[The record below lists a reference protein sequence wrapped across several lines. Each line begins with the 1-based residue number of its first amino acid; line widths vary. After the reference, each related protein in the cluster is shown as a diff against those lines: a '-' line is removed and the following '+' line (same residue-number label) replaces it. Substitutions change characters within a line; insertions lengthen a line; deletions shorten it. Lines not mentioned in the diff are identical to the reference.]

1 MSLKS
6 LFDKANLKLS
16 KKKLDQLSEYA
27 NLIVK
32 WNKTRNLVS
41 RNANL
46 ETINEHILDCACL
59 IPHLKESN
67 LLDVGS
73 GAGLPGLVVSILDD
87 EKNIKLLE
95 PNQKKIS
102 FLTHAQAKLDLKNT
116 TIFKERIE
124 NLEEINEETIITRA
138 VMEPKRLL
146 NVISKQKNKN
156 LKIIMMVSEPMEISY
171 PNWESKFLVSEAQR
185 ILDKNRGFLNITPIK
200 N

>member
-1 MSLKS
+1 MSLKN
-6 LFDKANLKLS
+6 LFDKANTKLS

-27 NLIVK
+27 NLIAK

-46 ETINEHILDCACL
+46 EIINEHIFDCACL
-59 IPHLKESN
+59 IPHLEEKN
-67 LLDVGS
+67 ILDVGS
-73 GAGLPGLVVSILDD
+73 GAGLPGLVISILDD
-87 EKNIKLLE
+87 EKKIKLLE

-102 FLTHAQAKLDLKNT
+102 FLTHVQAKLDLKNT

-124 NLEEINEETIITRA
+124 HLEEINEETIITRA
-138 VMEPKRLL
+138 VMEPKKLL

-156 LKIIMMVSEPMEISY
+156 LKIIMMVSEPVEIFY

>member
-6 LFDKANLKLS
+6 LFHKANLKLS

-59 IPHLKESN
+59 MPHLKESN

-138 VMEPKRLL
+138 VMEPKKLL

>member
-6 LFDKANLKLS
+6 LFDKANLKFS
-16 KKKLDQLSEYA
+16 QKKQDQLSEYA
-27 NLIVK
+27 NLIIK

-67 LLDVGS
+67 LLDVGT
-73 GAGLPGLVVSILDD
+73 GAGLPGLVISILDG

-124 NLEEINEETIITRA
+124 NIEEINEEIIITRA
-138 VMEPKRLL
+138 VMEPKKLL

-156 LKIIMMVSEPMEISY
+156 LKIIMMVSEAEEISY

-185 ILDKNRGFLNITPIK
+185 ILGKNRGFLNITPIK

>member
-6 LFDKANLKLS
+6 LFDKTNTKLS
-16 KKKLDQLSEYA
+16 KKNLDQLSDYA

-59 IPHLKESN
+59 IPHLKEKN
-67 LLDVGS
+67 ILDVGS
-73 GAGLPGLVVSILDD
+73 GAGLPGLVISILDD
-87 EKNIKLLE
+87 EKKIKLLE

-138 VMEPKRLL
+138 VMEPKKLL

-156 LKIIMMVSEPMEISY
+156 LKIIMMVSEPVEISY

>member
-6 LFDKANLKLS
+6 LFHKANLKLS

-116 TIFKERIE
+116 TIFKERVE

-138 VMEPKRLL
+138 VMEPKKLL

-171 PNWESKFLVSEAQR
+171 PKWESKFLVSEAQR

>member
-41 RNANL
+41 RNASL

-59 IPHLKESN
+59 MPHLKESN

-138 VMEPKRLL
+138 VMEPKKLL

-156 LKIIMMVSEPMEISY
+156 LKIIMMVSEPMEISD

>member
-6 LFDKANLKLS
+6 LFHKANLKLS
-16 KKKLDQLSEYA
+16 KKRLDQLNEYA

-138 VMEPKRLL
+138 VMEPKKLL

>member
-6 LFDKANLKLS
+6 LFHKANLKLS

-41 RNANL
+41 RNASL

-116 TIFKERIE
+116 TIFKERVE

-138 VMEPKRLL
+138 VMEPKKLL

>member
-41 RNANL
+41 RNASL

-138 VMEPKRLL
+138 VMEPKKLL

-171 PNWESKFLVSEAQR
+171 PHWESKFLVSEAQR

>member
-59 IPHLKESN
+59 MPHLKESN

-138 VMEPKRLL
+138 VMEPKKLL

-156 LKIIMMVSEPMEISY
+156 LKIIMMVSEPMEISD

>member
-6 LFDKANLKLS
+6 LFYKANLKLS
-16 KKKLDQLSEYA
+16 QKKQDQLSEYA
-27 NLIVK
+27 NLIIK

-46 ETINEHILDCACL
+46 ETINEHIFDWACL
-59 IPHLKESN
+59 IPHLEESN

-73 GAGLPGLVVSILDD
+73 GAGLPGLVISILDD
-87 EKNIKLLE
+87 KKNIKLLE

-124 NLEEINEETIITRA
+124 NLEEINEEIIITRA
-138 VMEPKRLL
+138 VMDPKKLL

-156 LKIIMMVSEPMEISY
+156 LKIIMMVSEPVEISY
-171 PNWESKFLVSEAQR
+171 PNWELKFLISEAQR
-185 ILDKNRGFLNITPIK
+185 VLGKNRGFLNITPIK

>member
-32 WNKTRNLVS
+32 WNKTRILVS

-138 VMEPKRLL
+138 VMEPKKLL

>member
-6 LFDKANLKLS
+6 LFDKANLKFS
-16 KKKLDQLSEYA
+16 QKKQDQLSEYV
-27 NLIVK
+27 NLIKK

-46 ETINEHILDCACL
+46 EVINEHILDCACL
-59 IPHLKESN
+59 NAHLEESN

-73 GAGLPGLVVSILDD
+73 GAGLPGLVLSILDD
-87 EKNIKLLE
+87 KKKIKLLE

-102 FLTHAQAKLDLKNT
+102 FLTHVQAKLDLKNT
-116 TIFKERIE
+116 IIFKQRIE

-138 VMEPKRLL
+138 VMEPKKLL

-156 LKIIMMVSEPMEISY
+156 LKIIMMVSEPEEISC
-171 PNWESKFLVSEAQR
+171 PNWESKFLVSKAQR
-185 ILDKNRGFLNITPIK
+185 ILGKNRGFLNITPMK

>member
-1 MSLKS
+1 MSLNS

-124 NLEEINEETIITRA
+124 NLEEIDEETIITRA
-138 VMEPKRLL
+138 VMEPKKLL

>member
-41 RNANL
+41 RNATL

-138 VMEPKRLL
+138 VMEPKKLL

>member
-6 LFDKANLKLS
+6 LFDKTNTKLS
-16 KKKLDQLSEYA
+16 KKNLDQLSDYA

-59 IPHLKESN
+59 IPHLKEKN
-67 LLDVGS
+67 ILDVGS
-73 GAGLPGLVVSILDD
+73 GAGLPGLVISILDD
-87 EKNIKLLE
+87 EKKIKLLE

-124 NLEEINEETIITRA
+124 NLEEINEEAIITRA
-138 VMEPKRLL
+138 VMEPKKLL

-156 LKIIMMVSEPMEISY
+156 LKIIMMVSKPVEISY

>member
-59 IPHLKESN
+59 MPHLKESN

-138 VMEPKRLL
+138 VMEPKKLL

>member
-6 LFDKANLKLS
+6 LFHKANLKLS

-138 VMEPKRLL
+138 VMEPKKLL

-171 PNWESKFLVSEAQR
+171 PKWESKFLVSEAQR

>member
-6 LFDKANLKLS
+6 LFHKANLKLPQ
-16 KKKLDQLSEYA
+16 KKQDQLSEYA
-27 NLIVK
+27 NLIIK

-59 IPHLKESN
+59 MPHLEERN

-73 GAGLPGLVVSILDD
+73 GAGLPGLVISILDD
-87 EKNIKLLE
+87 KKDIKLLE

-116 TIFKERIE
+116 TILKERIE
-124 NLEEINEETIITRA
+124 NLEEINEEIIITRA
-138 VMEPKRLL
+138 VMDPKKLL
-146 NVISKQKNKN
+146 NIISKQKNKN
-156 LKIIMMVSEPMEISY
+156 LKIIMMVSEPVEISY
-171 PNWESKFLVSEAQR
+171 PNWELKFLISEAQR
-185 ILDKNRGFLNITPIK
+185 VLGKNRGFLNITPLK

>member
-6 LFDKANLKLS
+6 LFDKANTKLS

-46 ETINEHILDCACL
+46 EIINEHILDCACL
-59 IPHLKESN
+59 IPHLKEKN
-67 LLDVGS
+67 ILDVGS
-73 GAGLPGLVVSILDD
+73 GAGLPGLVISILDD
-87 EKNIKLLE
+87 EKKIKLLE

-138 VMEPKRLL
+138 VMEPKKLL

-156 LKIIMMVSEPMEISY
+156 LKIIMMVSEPVEISY

>member
-6 LFDKANLKLS
+6 LFHKANLKLS

-41 RNANL
+41 RNASL

-138 VMEPKRLL
+138 VMEPKKLL

>member
-6 LFDKANLKLS
+6 LFDKANLKFS
-16 KKKLDQLSEYA
+16 QKKQDQLTEYA
-27 NLIVK
+27 NLIIK

-59 IPHLKESN
+59 IPHLKEKN
-67 LLDVGS
+67 ILDVGS
-73 GAGLPGLVVSILDD
+73 GAGLPGLVISILDD
-87 EKNIKLLE
+87 EKKIKLLE

-138 VMEPKRLL
+138 VMEPKKLL
-146 NVISKQKNKN
+146 NVISTQKNKN
-156 LKIIMMVSEPMEISY
+156 LKIIMMVSEPVEISH

>member
-138 VMEPKRLL
+138 VMEPKKLL

-171 PNWESKFLVSEAQR
+171 QNWESKFLVSEAQR

>member
-6 LFDKANLKLS
+6 LFHKANLKLS
-16 KKKLDQLSEYA
+16 QKKQDQLSEYA
-27 NLIVK
+27 NLIIK

-59 IPHLKESN
+59 IPHLEENN

-73 GAGLPGLVVSILDD
+73 GAGLPGLVISILDN

-102 FLTHAQAKLDLKNT
+102 FLTHAQAKLDLKNI
-116 TIFKERIE
+116 TILKERIE
-124 NLEEINEETIITRA
+124 NLKEINEEIIITRA
-138 VMEPKRLL
+138 VMEPKKLL
-146 NVISKQKNKN
+146 NLLSRQKNKN
-156 LKIIMMVSEPMEISY
+156 VKILMMVSEPIEVSHL
-171 PNWESKFLVSEAQR
+171 NWESKFLVSEAQR
-185 ILDKNRGFLNITPIK
+185 ILGKNRGFLNISPIK

>member
-6 LFDKANLKLS
+6 LFHKANLKLS
-16 KKKLDQLSEYA
+16 KKKLDQLNEYA

-138 VMEPKRLL
+138 VMEPKKLL

-156 LKIIMMVSEPMEISY
+156 LKIIMVVSEPMEISY

>member
-16 KKKLDQLSEYA
+16 QKKQDQLNEYA
-27 NLIVK
+27 NLIIK

-46 ETINEHILDCACL
+46 ETINEHIFDCACL
-59 IPHLKESN
+59 MPYLEESN

-73 GAGLPGLVVSILDD
+73 GAGLPGLVISILDD

-102 FLTHAQAKLDLKNT
+102 FLTHVQAKLDLKNT
-116 TIFKERIE
+116 TILKDRIE
-124 NLEEINEETIITRA
+124 NLKEINEEIIITRA
-138 VMEPKRLL
+138 VMEPKKLL
-146 NVISKQKNKN
+146 NLISKQKSEK
-156 LKIIMMVSEPMEISY
+156 LKIIMMVSEPLEISH
-171 PNWESKFLVSEAQR
+171 PNWESNFLVSEAQR
-185 ILDKNRGFLNITPIK
+185 ILGKNRGFLNITPIK

>member
-6 LFDKANLKLS
+6 LFDKANLKFS
-16 KKKLDQLSEYA
+16 QKKQDQLSEYA
-27 NLIVK
+27 NLIIK

-41 RNANL
+41 RNVNL

-59 IPHLKESN
+59 IPHLEESN

-73 GAGLPGLVVSILDD
+73 GAGLPGLVISILDD
-87 EKNIKLLE
+87 EKNVKLLE

-102 FLTHAQAKLDLKNT
+102 FLTHVQAKLDLKNT

-124 NLEEINEETIITRA
+124 NIEEINEEIIITRA
-138 VMEPKRLL
+138 VMEPKKLL

-156 LKIIMMVSEPMEISY
+156 LKIIMMVSKPIEISY
-171 PNWESKFLVSEAQR
+171 PNWESKFFVSEAQK
-185 ILDKNRGFLNITPIK
+185 ILGKNRGFLNITPIK

>member
-41 RNANL
+41 RNASL

-138 VMEPKRLL
+138 VMEPKKLL

>member
-16 KKKLDQLSEYA
+16 KNKLDQLSEYA

-138 VMEPKRLL
+138 VMEPKKLL

>member
-6 LFDKANLKLS
+6 LFHKANLKLPQ
-16 KKKLDQLSEYA
+16 KKQDQLSEYA
-27 NLIVK
+27 NLIIK

-59 IPHLKESN
+59 IPHLEEIN

-73 GAGLPGLVVSILDD
+73 GAGLPGLVISILDD
-87 EKNIKLLE
+87 KKNIKLLE

-124 NLEEINEETIITRA
+124 NLEEINEEVIITRA
-138 VMEPKRLL
+138 VMDPKKLL
-146 NVISKQKNKN
+146 NIISKQKNKN
-156 LKIIMMVSEPMEISY
+156 LKIIMMVSEPVEISY
-171 PNWESKFLVSEAQR
+171 PNWELKFLISEAQR
-185 ILDKNRGFLNITPIK
+185 VLGKNRGFLNITPIK

>member
-6 LFDKANLKLS
+6 LFHKANTKLS

-59 IPHLKESN
+59 IPHLKEKN
-67 LLDVGS
+67 ILDVGS
-73 GAGLPGLVVSILDD
+73 GAGLPGLVISILDD
-87 EKNIKLLE
+87 EKKIKLLE

-138 VMEPKRLL
+138 VMEPKKLL
-146 NVISKQKNKN
+146 NVISTQKNKN
-156 LKIIMMVSEPMEISY
+156 LKIIMMVSEPVEISH

>member
-6 LFDKANLKLS
+6 LFHKANLKLPQ
-16 KKKLDQLSEYA
+16 KKQDQLSEYA
-27 NLIVK
+27 NLIIK

-46 ETINEHILDCACL
+46 EIINEHIFDCACL
-59 IPHLKESN
+59 IPHLEESN

-73 GAGLPGLVVSILDD
+73 GAGLPGLVISILDD
-87 EKNIKLLE
+87 KKNIKLLE

-124 NLEEINEETIITRA
+124 NLEEINEEIIITRA
-138 VMEPKRLL
+138 VMDPKKLL
-146 NVISKQKNKN
+146 NIISKQKNKN
-156 LKIIMMVSEPMEISY
+156 LKIIMMVSEPAEISY
-171 PNWESKFLVSEAQR
+171 PNWELKFLISEAQR
-185 ILDKNRGFLNITPIK
+185 VLGKNRGFLNITPIK